1 MKILLIYLCN
11 YEDRH
16 DHYIAL
22 MPVGLVSLAASLE
35 KDHEVILANFSQ
47 TGSRRALA
55 KIGELK
61 PELVGISLY
70 THNRTDSLRLAKEIK
85 KKLPRTVVVAGGPHA
100 TFLADALI
108 EQGGI
113 DYVIPGESERA
124 FAGLIGDLERGERP
138 QPVVPSQAVD
148 DIDSLPYPSQFGGML
163 IDIDPNEQYKYLI
176 TSRGCPADCTFCCS
190 PAFWK
195 RRVRFRSAENVVD
208 EMEYLHRRY
217 GIIYFSMRDDNFTM
231 KKKRVMDFCR
241 LIREK
246 ELFVMW
252 NCQSRVDAVDEE
264 MLIEMKRAGL
274 EHIQY
279 GVESGSE
286 RILRRYRKGITI
298 GMTEDAAR
306 LTRRVGVY
314 LSVYLMVGME
324 GETRSDIRK
333 TKSLIRRILPGD
345 GIVSPVALYPG
356 TELYRTLR
364 ERGAIS
370 DAVWFQK
377 SDAGIFLRDE
387 DEMREWML
395 ELLQCIS
402 LIRNKSWYRDR
413 DFRKHRQVVGEECW
427 VTDILEGDYY
437 LDEERYDDAVRCYGR
452 VMSRYPRNPWGFLR
466 MGKLHFMKG
475 DFPEAEEF
483 YEQMVKL
490 VPAYFGG
497 WLKLAESQ
505 HVQGKKK
512 EARLSIDEAYRR
524 NPFDF
529 RIRNIRRLL
538 R

>member
-47 TGSRRALA
+47 MGYRRALS

-70 THNRTDSLRLAKEIK
+70 THNRTDSLRLATEIK
-85 KKLPRTVVVAGGPHA
+85 KKLPGTVIVAGGPHA
-100 TFLADALI
+100 TFLAEAII
-108 EQGGI
+108 EQGSI
-113 DYVIPGESERA
+113 DHVVPGESERA
-124 FAGLIGDLERGERP
+124 VAQLVRELERGKRP
-138 QPVVPSQAVD
+138 QPLVPSQEEV
-148 DIDSLPYPSQFGGML
+148 DIDSLPAPSRFGGML
-163 IDIDPNEQYKYLI
+163 IDVDPNEQFKYLI

-195 RRVRFRSAENVVD
+195 RRVRFRSAENIVD

-217 GIIYFSMRDDNFTM
+217 GIIYFSIRDDNFTM
-231 KKKRVMDFCR
+231 KKKRVIDFCR
-241 LIREK
+241 LIRK
-246 ELFVMW
+246 RELFVMW

-264 MLIEMKRAGL
+264 MLIAMKRAGL

-286 RILRRYRKGITI
+286 RILKRYRKGITI
-298 GMTEDAAR
+298 GMIENAAR
-306 LTRRVGVY
+306 ITRRAGVY

-356 TELYRTLR
+356 TELYRTVR
-364 ERGAIS
+364 ERGVIS

-377 SDAGIFLRDE
+377 SDAGIFLRDA
-387 DEMREWML
+387 DEMRDWMM

-413 DFRKHRQVVGEECW
+413 DFRKHRQVVGGECW

-437 LDEERYDDAVRCYGR
+437 LDEERYDDAARCYGR
-452 VMSRYPRNPWGFLR
+452 VMSRFPRNPWGFFR

-475 DFPEAEEF
+475 YFPEAEEF
-483 YEQMVKL
+483 YARLVKL

-524 NPFDF
+524 NRFDF
-529 RIRNIRRLL
+529 RIQNLRRLL